1 MAAGPRLQA
10 DRSHAVPVVE
20 IPLIETVYR
29 TEDYPSADRSDR
41 WREWMGRTHCPA
53 DFHGHTRTLLLG
65 ERVRRRLRPAARSRG
80 R

>member
-1 MAAGPRLQA
+1 M
-10 DRSHAVPVVE
+10 
-20 IPLIETVYR
+20 IETVYR
-29 TEDYPSADRSDR
+29 TEDHPSADRFDR
-41 WREWMGRTHCPA
+41 WREWTGRTHCPADLSGEHAA